1 MKNFFIFIFNNIED
15 NNIINY
21 YKDYYN
27 NFCIIEN
34 NIDNYNLFHSI
45 IRNEKLSVYY
55 KLEENNNIN
64 FFILNNLNYNEYD
77 NYIFINANMNNNM
90 NNTIIHELENNI
102 YDDNIYNFN
111 LSSKNFK
118 YYIIKKDN
126 LIEIKKK
133 YLL

>member
-111 LSSKNFK
+111 LSSTNFK